1 MNRSFLAEGHHF
13 FRERSNRFRFGQRRL
28 NALMFDQR
36 ANLIRQQ
43 RFAVLSRAAK
53 LDRLFL
59 VSHSVANVLVDPTIT
74 L

>member
-1 MNRSFLAEGHHF
+1 
-13 FRERSNRFRFGQRRL
+13 
-28 NALMFDQR
+28 MFDQR